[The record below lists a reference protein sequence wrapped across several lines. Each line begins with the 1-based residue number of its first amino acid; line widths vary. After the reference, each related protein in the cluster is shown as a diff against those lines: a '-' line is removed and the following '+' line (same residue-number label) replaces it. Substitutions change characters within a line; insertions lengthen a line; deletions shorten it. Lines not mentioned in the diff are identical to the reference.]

1 MSELEQKLEG
11 ICFYEQPI
19 FLIDAAEKEEKRSS
33 GANYYLEKLVE
44 RIVSP
49 QCYIRNT
56 CVMMHQI

>member
-44 RIVSP
+44 RIVS
-49 QCYIRNT
+49 RNA
-56 CVMMHQI
+56 I